1 MRSMSMILTVLRN
14 LVSKPATR
22 LYPAEPAVI
31 PRTERGRVVYDMGKC
46 IFCGLCEK
54 RCPTNAIIMDKQ
66 SKRQSVSRAKCIACG
81 VCVESCPT
89 DAIEMR
95 PEYAPPAT
103 APEIH
108 VYDAK
113 LTPHQ
118 FTVASL
124 PPFERAKR
132 PVPEAALEPPLVQA
146 KEAEAPKPKAGVSLE
161 SPAKS
166 VMSPRVLTVFEDD
179 TVRKAVQVMVANH
192 VDGLPV
198 VDINLKVLGIV
209 TGTDIAR
216 DTGRGKDGIITF
228 LFPRDGKKADQDQE
242 TRLRKTMDKPVYE
255 VMSSPAITA
264 NEDTPLSEIAAIMDK
279 NRFNRV
285 PILDSTGRLSGII
298 TRGDILRAIAK
309 SIGQ

>member
-1 MRSMSMILTVLRN
+1 MSMMRTTLKN

-22 LYPAEPAVI
+22 KYPAEPVLL
-31 PRTERGRVVYDMGKC
+31 PEGERGRVVYDMSKC

-54 RCPTNAIIMDKQ
+54 RCPTNAITMDKPN
-66 SKRQSVSRAKCIACG
+66 KRQSVSRAKCIACG

-89 DAIEMR
+89 DAIQMR
-95 PEYAPPAT
+95 PEYSPPAT

-124 PPFERAKR
+124 PPFERAKVAR
-132 PVPEAALEPPLVQA
+132 SEPIPAAAGGPSEEPRSKEPLVC
-146 KEAEAPKPKAGVSLE
+146 GGLE
-161 SPAKS
+161 GPAKCI
-166 VMSPRVLTVFEDD
+166 MSSRVLTLFEDD
-179 TVRKAVQVMVANH
+179 TVRKAVQIMVANQ

-216 DTGRGKDGIITF
+216 DVGRGKEGILSL
-228 LFPRDGKKADQDQE
+228 LFPRGGKKEDKDRDE
-242 TRLRKTMDKPVYE
+242 KVRRTMDKPVFE
-255 VMSSPAITA
+255 IMSSPAITA
-264 NEDTPLSEIAAIMDK
+264 YEGTPISEIAALMDK

-298 TRGDILRAIAK
+298 ARGDIMRAIAK
-309 SIGQ
+309 SMEQQ